1 MWEWLESVLW
11 TNRNEPLAVI
21 FSAFLLIVVLVALVY
36 QTWYR
41 QAPLYCKDMLFP
53 SRATDC
59 PGVTRPIPPTKAP
72 AEPIPPTKAPAE
84 PIPTKAPA
92 EPIPPTKAP
101 AEPIPPTKA
110 PAEAEPIPPTVVPVG
125 TIVPYLGNDD
135 DIPPGWV
142 LCDGRDN
149 PSNSQIRYDA
159 DSERGG
165 IQLPDLRSRFI
176 RGSYNPLNLSGI
188 QEGGNDT
195 ISLKH
200 AHLWAHFGGKHW
212 HSYNEKNAYHQVDNW
227 DNGMHHKGA
236 GEYPLLI
243 KTGSKKNL
251 YTDQGSIEKVST
263 LPKYVEL
270 RFIIRIF

>member
-72 AEPIPPTKAPAE
+72 AEPIPPTKAP
-84 PIPTKAPA
+84 
-92 EPIPPTKAP
+92 
-101 AEPIPPTKA
+101 
-110 PAEAEPIPPTVVPVG
+110 AEPIPPTVVPVG